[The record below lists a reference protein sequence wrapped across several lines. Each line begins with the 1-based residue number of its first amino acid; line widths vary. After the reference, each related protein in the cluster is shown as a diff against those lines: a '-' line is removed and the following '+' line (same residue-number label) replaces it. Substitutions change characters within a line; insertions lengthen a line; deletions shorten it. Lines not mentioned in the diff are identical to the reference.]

1 MTKRIF
7 RGIVL
12 TAIAAVL
19 LTSALTGATLY
30 AYNVQRIT
38 GEMRTEAGYLLHALS
53 LTEDEAAFFQGFS
66 SDNRVTLIDPDG
78 TVLYDSGAKTET
90 LTSHA
95 DRPEF
100 QQALAEGSG
109 SSERYSSTLAE
120 TTHYYA
126 VRTDGGNVLRI
137 ASTQSSII
145 GVFLRILPLL
155 VIIFAAVA
163 LLSLGIARFVAKRI
177 VAPVNELNLDEPLE
191 NDVYDELSPLLVRM
205 ERQREEIERQMRAL
219 SDKQSELN
227 AITENMREGLVLLN
241 PQGVIL
247 SMNGSAA
254 RIFEVDA
261 GKHIGEDVLSV
272 SRNPAVREAIHD
284 ARTGSNGET
293 ILENGGRY
301 YQLLASP
308 VAGKDG
314 CMGIVLLLLDTTE
327 KYTAEIS
334 RREFSANV
342 SHELKTPLTSIS
354 GFAEI
359 IRDGLAR
366 PEDVKDFAG
375 RICSEA
381 NRLIAL
387 IADIMELSRLDER
400 KEIGDRERV
409 GLRAVAEDVL
419 SRLETPARD
428 KDIRLSLAGPECE
441 VSGYS
446 LLLGEMVYNLVDN
459 AIKYTG
465 SGGHVEVRTAVKG
478 DRAVLSVTDDGIG
491 IPKEHQ
497 SRVFERFYRVDK
509 SHSKATGGTGLGLS
523 IVKHGAAIHEAEIE
537 LESAPDKGTCVRLIF
552 RLPAGK

>member
-78 TVLYDSGAKTET
+78 TVLYDSGAKAET

-100 QQALAEGSG
+100 RQALESGSG

-126 VRTDGGNVLRI
+126 VRTDDGNVLRI

-293 ILENGGRY
+293 R
-301 YQLLASP
+301 
-308 VAGKDG
+308 
-314 CMGIVLLLLDTTE
+314 
-327 KYTAEIS
+327 
-334 RREFSANV
+334 
-342 SHELKTPLTSIS
+342 PL
-354 GFAEI
+354 
-359 IRDGLAR
+359 
-366 PEDVKDFAG
+366 
-375 RICSEA
+375 
-381 NRLIAL
+381 
-387 IADIMELSRLDER
+387 
-400 KEIGDRERV
+400 
-409 GLRAVAEDVL
+409 
-419 SRLETPARD
+419 
-428 KDIRLSLAGPECE
+428 
-441 VSGYS
+441 
-446 LLLGEMVYNLVDN
+446 
-459 AIKYTG
+459 
-465 SGGHVEVRTAVKG
+465 
-478 DRAVLSVTDDGIG
+478 
-491 IPKEHQ
+491 
-497 SRVFERFYRVDK
+497 
-509 SHSKATGGTGLGLS
+509 
-523 IVKHGAAIHEAEIE
+523 
-537 LESAPDKGTCVRLIF
+537 
-552 RLPAGK
+552 LPAAGQPRGWQGRLHGHRAAAAGHHREVHCGD